1 MAALTWL
8 VWAVTMLWPCD
19 FVWAANANQPNLNA
33 LERLSTLEGSWKVA
47 DSDGPLKITFE
58 KTANDSV
65 LLETWFAGEN
75 KHSLT
80 VYHMDNERLIATH
93 YCPQGNQPRLEMQPQ
108 FDSDQISFKYFDAT
122 NMKDTTQSH
131 QHILSFDFSAMPAV
145 LIRSEV
151 YLEND
156 IEHSDTLHLQRTMT
170 RSRI

>member
-1 MAALTWL
+1 MEIKVAALTWL

-47 DSDGPLKITFE
+47 DSDEPFRITIE

-65 LLETWFAGEN
+65 LLETWFVGEN

-108 FDSDQISFKYFDAT
+108 LD
-122 NMKDTTQSH
+122 
-131 QHILSFDFSAMPAV
+131 
-145 LIRSEV
+145 
-151 YLEND
+151 
-156 IEHSDTLHLQRTMT
+156 
-170 RSRI
+170 